1 MKKLSI
7 VLLFSILTL
16 TTVYAQETV
25 VIQRPGIFTDI
36 ASATG
41 MILSLPFSIAE
52 GVVVGAVEATG
63 SLIHGSTEII
73 VVPPAKPVP
82 GTTVPVVAVPVHQA
96 SVVVPRA
103 PAVIPTTTIVTT
115 NGDGTVTTVTRSAS
129 AYELGSVIMTPIS
142 PSHRVGT
149 SPHVNPYV
157 YRPR

>member
-63 SLIHGSTEII
+63 SLFQGSTEVI
-73 VVPPAKPVP
+73 
-82 GTTVPVVAVPVHQA
+82 
-96 SVVVPRA
+96 VVPRA
-103 PAVIPTTTIVTT
+103 TSVSVPVVVVQPQPVQPSTTIITAHE
-115 NGDGTVTTVTRSAS
+115 DGTITTVTRKVS
-129 AYELGSVIMTPIS
+129 AYELGPVILTPVS
-142 PSHRVGT
+142 PSHRVGAGL
-149 SPHVNPYV
+149 HVNPYV

>member
-16 TTVYAQETV
+16 TMVYAQETV

-63 SLIHGSTEII
+63 SLFQGSTEVI
-73 VVPPAKPVP
+73 VVPR
-82 GTTVPVVAVPVHQA
+82 TTSVSVPVVVAQPQPVQP
-96 SVVVPRA
+96 S
-103 PAVIPTTTIVTT
+103 TTIITAHE
-115 NGDGTVTTVTRSAS
+115 DGTITTVTRKVSS
-129 AYELGSVIMTPIS
+129 YELGPVILTPVS
-142 PSHRVGT
+142 PSNRVGT
-149 SPHVNPYV
+149 GLHVNPYV
-157 YRPR
+157 YRHR

>member
-63 SLIHGSTEII
+63 SLFQGSTEVI
-73 VVPPAKPVP
+73 VVPR
-82 GTTVPVVAVPVHQA
+82 TTSVSVPVVVAQPPPVQP
-96 SVVVPRA
+96 S
-103 PAVIPTTTIVTT
+103 TTIITAHE
-115 NGDGTVTTVTRSAS
+115 DGTITTVTRKVS
-129 AYELGSVIMTPIS
+129 AYELGTVILTPVS
-142 PSHRVGT
+142 PSHRVGAGL
-149 SPHVNPYV
+149 HVNPYV

>member
-16 TTVYAQETV
+16 TAVYAQETV

-63 SLIHGSTEII
+63 SLFQGSTEVI
-73 VVPPAKPVP
+73 VVPSTTPVS
-82 GTTVPVVAVPVHQA
+82 VPVVVASPHPVQP
-96 SVVVPRA
+96 S
-103 PAVIPTTTIVTT
+103 TTIITT
-115 NGDGTVTTVTRSAS
+115 HGDGTITTITRQAS
-129 AYELGSVIMTPIS
+129 AYELGPVILTPVD
-142 PSHRVGT
+142 PNHRVGA

-157 YRPR
+157 HRPR

>member
-63 SLIHGSTEII
+63 SLFQGSTEVI
-73 VVPPAKPVP
+73 VVPR
-82 GTTVPVVAVPVHQA
+82 TTSVSVPVVVAQPQPVQP
-96 SVVVPRA
+96 S
-103 PAVIPTTTIVTT
+103 TTIITAHE
-115 NGDGTVTTVTRSAS
+115 DGTITTVTRKVS
-129 AYELGSVIMTPIS
+129 AYELGPVILTPVS
-142 PSHRVGT
+142 PSNRVGT
-149 SPHVNPYV
+149 GLHVNPYV
-157 YRPR
+157 YRHR

>member
-63 SLIHGSTEII
+63 SLFQGSTEVI
-73 VVPPAKPVP
+73 VVPR
-82 GTTVPVVAVPVHQA
+82 TTSVSVPVVVAQPQPVQP
-96 SVVVPRA
+96 S
-103 PAVIPTTTIVTT
+103 TTIITAHE
-115 NGDGTVTTVTRSAS
+115 DGTITTVTRKVSS
-129 AYELGSVIMTPIS
+129 YELGPVILTPVS
-142 PSHRVGT
+142 PSNRVGT
-149 SPHVNPYV
+149 GLHVNPYV
-157 YRPR
+157 YRHR

>member
-16 TTVYAQETV
+16 TAVYAQETV

-63 SLIHGSTEII
+63 SLFQGSTEVI
-73 VVPPAKPVP
+73 
-82 GTTVPVVAVPVHQA
+82 
-96 SVVVPRA
+96 VVPRA
-103 PAVIPTTTIVTT
+103 TSVSVPVVVAQPQPVQPSTTIITAHE
-115 NGDGTVTTVTRSAS
+115 DGTITTVTRKVS
-129 AYELGSVIMTPIS
+129 AYELGTVILTPVS
-142 PSHRVGT
+142 PSHRVGAGL
-149 SPHVNPYV
+149 HVNPYV

>member
-63 SLIHGSTEII
+63 SLFQGSTEVI
-73 VVPPAKPVP
+73 
-82 GTTVPVVAVPVHQA
+82 
-96 SVVVPRA
+96 VVPRA
-103 PAVIPTTTIVTT
+103 TSVSVPVVVAQPQPVQPSTTIITAHE
-115 NGDGTVTTVTRSAS
+115 DGTITTVTRKVS
-129 AYELGSVIMTPIS
+129 AYEIGPVILTPVS
-142 PSHRVGT
+142 PSNRVGT
-149 SPHVNPYV
+149 GLHVNPYV
-157 YRPR
+157 YRHR

>member
-16 TTVYAQETV
+16 TAVYAQETV

-41 MILSLPFSIAE
+41 VILSLPFSIAE

-63 SLIHGSTEII
+63 SLFQGSTEVV
-73 VVPPAKPVP
+73 VVPKTTPVS
-82 GTTVPVVAVPVHQA
+82 VPVVVASPQPVQP
-96 SVVVPRA
+96 S
-103 PAVIPTTTIVTT
+103 TTIITAHE
-115 NGDGTVTTVTRSAS
+115 DGTITTVTRKVS
-129 AYELGSVIMTPIS
+129 AYELGTVILTPVS
-142 PSHRVGT
+142 PSHRVGAGL
-149 SPHVNPYV
+149 HVNPYV